1 MKRSTPDQ
9 NRQSLD
15 VVREGV
21 VEERTDSR
29 SCPWFLLS
37 SRDTI
42 IPKFVKIMSQVITA
56 KLKLKL
62 TAEQKALVSQTA
74 LAYRDALNY
83 TSQVAFDAG
92 KTSNGALVTESGLQL
107 IAGSIWAGSANGLQC
122 TQTSVWN
129 L

>member
-1 MKRSTPDQ
+1 
-9 NRQSLD
+9 
-15 VVREGV
+15 
-21 VEERTDSR
+21 
-29 SCPWFLLS
+29 
-37 SRDTI
+37 
-42 IPKFVKIMSQVITA
+42 MSQVITA

-74 LAYRDALNY
+74 RAYRDALNY

-92 KTSNGALVTESGLQL
+92 KTSNGALVTESGLQR
-107 IAGSIWAGSANGLQC
+107 IAGSIWAFLSANGLQC